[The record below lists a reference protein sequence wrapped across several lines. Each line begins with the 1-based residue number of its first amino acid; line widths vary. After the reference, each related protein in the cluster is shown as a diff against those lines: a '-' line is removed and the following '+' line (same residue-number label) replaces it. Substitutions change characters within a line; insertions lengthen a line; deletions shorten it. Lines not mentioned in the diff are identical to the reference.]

1 MAELNYLEIGA
12 NIRCQR
18 QKKGIKQKELADEV
32 NVSPQHISHIETGRS
47 QPSLST
53 LVEIAN
59 VLGTDLNT
67 LLGNNLTLSR
77 EYVLNSQVAQIL
89 SNIPDELFA
98 RILQFC
104 KEEVQFYN
112 SIK

>member
-1 MAELNYLEIGA
+1 MAELNYIEIGA

-18 QKKGIKQKELADEV
+18 KKKGIKQKELAEKV
-32 NVSPQHISHIETGRS
+32 NVSPQHISHIETGCS

-59 VLGTDLNT
+59 VLETDLNT
-67 LLGNNLTLSR
+67 LLGNNLTSSR
-77 EYVLNSQVAQIL
+77 KYVLSTQVAQIL
-89 SNIPDELFA
+89 SNTSVELLD